1 MGCFLQPAFRP
12 DRALLRSNV
21 MEKWADEPALER
33 IDFLLADFPGY
44 TGLEAALRIQT
55 LGGFRVWRGQQEVDA
70 ADWGREKAVQLVQF
84 LITVGRQYLHK
95 EQIIDRLWPEL
106 DADKG
111 DRDFKVALNSANKAL
126 DPEREPRSEPRY
138 IRRHGLAYGLD
149 MDHIWLDSEVFE
161 LLIEAGNQAYDLAT
175 RFENGSASGI
185 EEQTGGEGVSSPVK
199 APDSYEPAQHE
210 IEENE
215 QFYRAI
221 ACYEE
226 AVRLYHGDFLPE
238 RRYEDWTSAMR
249 ERIQVMALGA
259 MTTLAELIFASNL
272 LESLR
277 LTQRVLTIDPVWED
291 AYRVQMRA
299 FAAQGNRPLALRT
312 YARCVENLEKEF
324 GVEPLPE
331 TQALYEDIRRGKL

>member
-1 MGCFLQPAFRP
+1 M
-12 DRALLRSNV
+12 D
-21 MEKWADEPALER
+21 KWAEDPALAR
-33 IDFLLADFPGY
+33 IDYLLADFPGY
-44 TGLEAALRIQT
+44 TGTEAALRIQT
-55 LGGFRVWRGQQEVDA
+55 LGGFRVWRATEEVDG

-95 EQIIDRLWPEL
+95 EQIVDRLWPEL

-126 DPEREPRSEPRY
+126 DPNREPRSEPRY

-149 MDHIWLDSEVFE
+149 MDEIWLDSEIFE
-161 LLIEAGNQAYDLAT
+161 QLIEAGNQAFDHAHRHPDPGT
-175 RFENGSASGI
+175 QNPQAEDPRPRRNSG
-185 EEQTGGEGVSSPVK
+185 GGDGQG
-199 APDSYEPAQHE
+199 A
-210 IEENE
+210 EENE
-215 QFYRAI
+215 HFYRAI

-238 RRYEDWTSAMR
+238 RRYEDWTSAVR
-249 ERIQVMALGA
+249 ERLQVLALKT
-259 MTTLAELIFASNL
+259 MTTLAEMIFATNL

-299 FAAQGNRPLALRT
+299 FAAQGNRPMALRT

-331 TQALYEDIRRGKL
+331 TQALYEAIRRGQPV